1 MKSVRNAKSQFSV
14 SRLSMIFLLS
24 ALLCLTPALPAGTPS
39 TTTAA
44 ASPQSL
50 LLPLDPRA
58 TFLHA
63 AMSDDPEASDDPFH
77 PTIVDLAQAGLAPGM
92 EIKLTYQ
99 IAQAFSYACGA
110 EMPKYDDP
118 MILAV
123 FSGSATLLPPTEDHR
138 LPDALKAGDEVR
150 TGPVGLAAMSQPDD
164 IAEDFQIMPVSG
176 TLIRI
181 PAGATHLFLGLVDS
195 FYKDN
200 CGALTI
206 TIEGAQSFDI
216 CLQDNASG
224 DTLLF
229 NSFTG
234 DWRFLRCG
242 ADGFVHNDTGG
253 RRAIQRR
260 GTTLTLNDAFVSAV
274 VDLAYSRGSATI
286 KNPNIVGGSFQIQ
299 DSYTK
304 DNTCGCR

>member
-1 MKSVRNAKSQFSV
+1 MTARAWLRGKLDAIGGLESHTDAAGNLWATMRGESD
-14 SRLSMIFLLS
+14 R
-24 ALLCLTPALPAGTPS
+24 ALLIGGHIDSVPNGGWLDGCLNVMAGVEILRRLNEQYRGRPPVTVRLVDW
-39 TTTAA
+39 ADEEGA
-44 ASPQSL
+44 RFGKSL
-50 LLPLDPRA
+50 YGSSACAGSL
-58 TFLHA
+58 
-63 AMSDDPEASDDPFH
+63 
-77 PTIVDLAQAGLAPGM
+77 DLAEARGLKDKQNIP
-92 EIKLTYQ
+92 
-99 IAQAFSYACGA
+99 
-110 EMPKYDDP
+110 
-118 MILAV
+118 
-123 FSGSATLLPPTEDHR
+123 